1 MFFLMVPKF
10 SPNVYTLF
18 AVPPKTHV
26 ALRGV
31 PVHSHRGRPQ
41 GWHRKDA
48 TTGTTDDPMAL
59 GCAGR
64 VDRVAEGALDVDLPW
79 WIDPN

>member
-1 MFFLMVPKF
+1 MFFFWFP
-10 SPNVYTLF
+10 SSPPNVYKLF
-18 AVPPKTHV
+18 AVPPKTHA

-31 PVHSHRGRPQ
+31 PVPSHRGRPQ

-64 VDRVAEGALDVDLPW
+64 VDRVAEGALDVDLP
-79 WIDPN
+79 